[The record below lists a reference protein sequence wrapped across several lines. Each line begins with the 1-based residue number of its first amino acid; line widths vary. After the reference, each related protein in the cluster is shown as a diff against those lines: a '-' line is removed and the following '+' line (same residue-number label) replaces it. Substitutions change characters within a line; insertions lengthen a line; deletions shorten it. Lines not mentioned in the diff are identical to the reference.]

1 MEVNKGRVAGAPS
14 VREGETFTGEVWVDL
29 TLSAESAMTYN
40 VFFAPKARTHWHRHS
55 GGQVLFVTA
64 GSGRVVSRRDG
75 GVRVRAGDVVWTE
88 PDEEHWH
95 GADEDSYLVH
105 TAVSLGVPDWL
116 EPVTDDQYAAT

>member
-1 MEVNKGRVAGAPS
+1 MKVNKGRVSGAPS
-14 VREGETFTGEVWVDL
+14 VREGETFTGDVWVDL
-29 TLSAESAMTYN
+29 MLSAESVMAYN
-40 VFFAPKARTHWHRHS
+40 VFFTPKARTDWHRHS
-55 GGQVLFVTA
+55 GGQILFITG

-75 GVRVRAGDVVWTE
+75 GVRVRAGDIVWSD

-116 EPVTDDQYAAT
+116 EPVTDELYVAT